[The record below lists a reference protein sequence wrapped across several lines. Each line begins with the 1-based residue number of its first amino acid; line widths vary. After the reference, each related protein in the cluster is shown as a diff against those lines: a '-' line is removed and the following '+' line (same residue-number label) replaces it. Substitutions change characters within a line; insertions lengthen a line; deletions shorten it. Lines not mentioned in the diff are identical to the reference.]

1 MRILPILLLLSA
13 CASNKAHLA
22 NEIESVQA
30 GGDYAACTARIKAQD
45 GGTFRDW
52 EKCACDVDVA
62 HHVDSG
68 KCQ

>member
-1 MRILPILLLLSA
+1 MRILPLLLLLSA
-13 CASNKAHLA
+13 CSANKPHVQ
-22 NEIESVQA
+22 NEIEGTQA
-30 GGDYAACTARIKAQD
+30 GGDYAACTAKILSQD

-52 EKCACDVDVA
+52 QACACIVDIA